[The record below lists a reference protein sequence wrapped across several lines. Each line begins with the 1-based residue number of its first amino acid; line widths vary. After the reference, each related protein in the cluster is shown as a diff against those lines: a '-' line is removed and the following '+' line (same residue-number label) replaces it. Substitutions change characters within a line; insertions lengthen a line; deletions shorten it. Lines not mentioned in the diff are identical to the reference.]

1 MCRGAA
7 EPSGSR
13 TRSGPAGVRILRSV
27 SMGLRPLSVP
37 THAARLNSTG
47 EVASDHQVGILSV
60 LPKDIEHL
68 ANRLRAI
75 ESAD

>member
-1 MCRGAA
+1 
-7 EPSGSR
+7 
-13 TRSGPAGVRILRSV
+13 
-27 SMGLRPLSVP
+27 MGLRPLSVP